1 MIASRPWTTSPPT
14 TGGLAT
20 GAKAMCEEFPRV
32 WSAAKGQL
40 HVAVNGS
47 WSAKIPSEYLVKSMI
62 QKILKTLELYCVLIL
77 TGNGLFM
84 CRK

>member
-1 MIASRPWTTSPPT
+1 MLIYRYHSKHGLTLHHYTGDDCVIASRPWTTSPPT
-14 TGGLAT
+14 TEGLAA

-47 WSAKIPSEYLVKSMI
+47 
-62 QKILKTLELYCVLIL
+62 
-77 TGNGLFM
+77 
-84 CRK
+84 